1 MKPHETLRR
10 LLSAA
15 GITQSALA
23 MRIADAHGLGLT
35 STLTILSRL
44 LSGKVGHSVY
54 WLWAAEI
61 LGVTLEDIGGADWAE
76 RQRAHAKLSGRR
88 P

>member
-23 MRIADAHGLGLT
+23 MRIADAHGLGLI

-44 LSGKVGHSVY
+44 LSGKVAHSVY

-61 LGVTLEDIGGADWAE
+61 LGVTLEDIGDTDWAE